1 MPDGQGLRSPGGK
14 REMIVITNGTSP
26 FSRLVVQHLLTRL
39 PAGEIAVT
47 TAEPDAAADLGAM
60 GIDVRQERFDPT
72 LDAMAFGAGDRV
84 LVVSRP
90 GDTGSGAPAGN
101 AAAAVDAAVAAFA
114 GHIAYTSIIN
124 ADMTNHLGHLAIEEA
139 IKQSGVSFTLLRDN
153 LYSEALL
160 PALRLASGTS
170 ELIWS
175 AGDRLLAPA
184 ALTDYAEAAVIVL
197 TDHQPESRTLQLSGP
212 LGLTAL
218 GVASA
223 FSQVLG
229 KEIGVREVAA
239 TDLDAALTG
248 AGASPEVAAELA
260 TIFNDTS
267 LGEWSVATQTLEEL
281 LGHDR
286 ISLVAALQAAYREG
300 VGQSAGS

>member
-26 FSRLVVQHLLTRL
+26 FSRLVVQHLLTRV

-47 TAEPDAAADLGAM
+47 TVEPDAAADLGAM

-101 AAAAVDAAVAAFA
+101 AAAAVDAAVAVFA

-124 ADMTNHLGHLAIEEA
+124 ADMTHHLGHLAIEET
-139 IKQSGVSFTLLRDN
+139 IKQSGITFTLLRDN

-160 PALRLASGTS
+160 PALRLAAGTG
-170 ELIWS
+170 ELIWPT
-175 AGDRLLAPA
+175 GDRDVAPA
-184 ALTDYAEAAVIVL
+184 ALTDYAEVAAIVL
-197 TDHQPESRTLQLSGP
+197 ADDQAPSRTLQLSGP

-229 KEIGVREVAA
+229 KEISVREV
-239 TDLDAALTG
+239 DALLVNGPLTEALTG
-248 AGASPEVAAELA
+248 AGATPEVAAELG
-260 TIFNDTS
+260 TIYNDVS
-267 LGEWSVATQTLEEL
+267 QGEWSVATQTLEDM

-286 ISLVAALQAAYREG
+286 VSLMDALRAADQAG
-300 VGQSAGS
+300 

>member
-1 MPDGQGLRSPGGK
+1 
-14 REMIVITNGTSP
+14 
-26 FSRLVVQHLLTRL
+26 
-39 PAGEIAVT
+39 VT
-47 TAEPDAAADLGAM
+47 TAEPDAAADLGAIR
-60 GIDVRQERFDPT
+60 IDVRQVRFDPT

-84 LVVSRP
+84 LVVSRL

-114 GHIAYTSIIN
+114 DHIAYTGIIN
-124 ADMTNHLGHLAIEEA
+124 ADMTHHLGHLAIEET
-139 IKQSGVSFTLLRDN
+139 IKQSGVPFTLLRDN

-160 PALRLASGTS
+160 QALGLASGTS

-184 ALTDYAEAAVIVL
+184 ALTDYAEAAIVL

-229 KEIGVREVAA
+229 EDIGVREVAA
-239 TDLDAALTG
+239 ADLDVALTG

-260 TIFNDTS
+260 AIIDTS
-267 LGEWSVATQTLEEL
+267 LGEWSVATEALEEL

-286 ISLVAALQAAYREG
+286 ISLVAVLQAVNPGGRRTFG
-300 VGQSAGS
+300 RIVISATRRRGHGPDIGR